1 MRIAFLIDEI
11 HRSNSGELHENM
23 VNIFDELQSAFD
35 NDRDYQNKRQKKN
48 LIIGFTATPD
58 DHTLARF
65 GEYSGYAE
73 GEKLW
78 IPFDS
83 YTMKEAIEDG
93 FILNPLLNIVPFGT
107 KMLFALPTDN
117 TQGVS
122 EDKKQYKDI
131 EKKAIYENRD
141 RIDAIAKHIA
151 ELLVKDV
158 YHKIHGTAK
167 AMLATYSIK
176 AAIAYKD
183 SISKHF
189 ATFVKEPKYQRFANA
204 PIYIVYSSSQDEQNA
219 SKLNEDM
226 NEQQVLN
233 AFAQAKNGII
243 IVVAKLQT
251 GFDEKRLHTLF
262 LDKEI
267 RGISAIQTISRVNRT
282 AKYKNDC
289 KIVDFS
295 YDNVN
300 IQNIKDAFEHY
311 SDVVVSDF
319 DPHGDARLLSVLY
332 DFLKKS
338 DIYSEFYSH
347 FMAIFKDSQQR
358 ENPESYFNLKNSI
371 RKYIEAHPKH
381 SADTKAKSAQYFT
394 ILNAIEYVISLDDKF
409 KEPSFLYFW
418 QKINTLYNSLH
429 QDSEHKD
436 PIEVYFDNQIGII
449 EVMPHE
455 TEEKKKKQRQLAK
468 AKESQSPTPYQFDIL
483 SIIEARNE
491 QSEKV
496 AALIEDFQEKI
507 KTFFDYIRT
516 QSEGERLIIK
526 IKSRSSENEIY
537 DLFAII
543 YRRYSILKKREVGEY
558 FFKETKDLVNKLC
571 DDFEK
576 SVLEEANASQE

>member
-1 MRIAFLIDEI
+1 
-11 HRSNSGELHENM
+11 
-23 VNIFDELQSAFD
+23 
-35 NDRDYQNKRQKKN
+35 
-48 LIIGFTATPD
+48 
-58 DHTLARF
+58 
-65 GEYSGYAE
+65 
-73 GEKLW
+73 
-78 IPFDS
+78 
-83 YTMKEAIEDG
+83 
-93 FILNPLLNIVPFGT
+93 
-107 KMLFALPTDN
+107 
-117 TQGVS
+117 
-122 EDKKQYKDI
+122 
-131 EKKAIYENRD
+131 
-141 RIDAIAKHIA
+141 
-151 ELLVKDV
+151 
-158 YHKIHGTAK
+158 
-167 AMLATYSIK
+167 
-176 AAIAYKD
+176 
-183 SISKHF
+183 
-189 ATFVKEPKYQRFANA
+189 
-204 PIYIVYSSSQDEQNA
+204 
-219 SKLNEDM
+219 
-226 NEQQVLN
+226 
-233 AFAQAKNGII
+233 
-243 IVVAKLQT
+243 
-251 GFDEKRLHTLF
+251 
-262 LDKEI
+262 
-267 RGISAIQTISRVNRT
+267 
-282 AKYKNDC
+282 
-289 KIVDFS
+289 
-295 YDNVN
+295 
-300 IQNIKDAFEHY
+300 
-311 SDVVVSDF
+311 
-319 DPHGDARLLSVLY
+319 
-332 DFLKKS
+332 
-338 DIYSEFYSH
+338 SEFYSH

-358 ENPESYFNLKNSI
+358 ENPESYLNLTNSI

-418 QKINTLYNSLH
+418 QKINTVYNTLH

-449 EVMPHE
+449 EVTPHE

-576 SVLEEANASQE
+576 SVLEETNASQG